1 MTLTIMVTLV
11 YLGLKGV
18 NKFNLHLLDHHEKA
32 ITGVVL
38 IVLGLLAYFVEF

>member
-1 MTLTIMVTLV
+1 MVSLV

-18 NKFNLHLLDHHEKA
+18 NKLNSHFLDHHEKS

-38 IVLGLLAYFVEF
+38 VLLGLLAYFVEF